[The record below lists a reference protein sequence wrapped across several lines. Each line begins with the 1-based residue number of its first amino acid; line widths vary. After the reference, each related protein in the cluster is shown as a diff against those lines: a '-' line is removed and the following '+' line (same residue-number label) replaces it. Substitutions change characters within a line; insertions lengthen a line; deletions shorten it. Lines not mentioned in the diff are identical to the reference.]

1 MSFKTFLQEFLRS
14 INKIY
19 VVYAEKFPHEM
30 KDEMLTNQAFR
41 LSNEVS

>member
-19 VVYAEKFPHEM
+19 VVYAEKFPHEI
-30 KDEMLTNQAFR
+30 KDELDLR
-41 LSNEVS
+41 YYSVKLR